1 MKNYH
6 EELLKWQTEFVRQ
19 ALAEA
24 GGSTTKAAQSCGLNR
39 THFYKF
45 MRKLGFKPRRTTN
58 KGSTAWQELGGRD
71 AMGS

>member
-6 EELLKWQTEFVRQ
+6 EELLKWQAEFVRQ

-24 GGSTTKAAQSCGLNR
+24 GGSPTKAAKSCGLNR

-45 MRKLGFKPRRTTN
+45 MRKLGIARGRAN
-58 KGSTAWQELGGRD
+58 KGNVAWQTLGGQN
-71 AMGS
+71 AVGP